1 MCAFAYLARA
11 PSTRLPGAVDAC
23 QSCNMAFRQTPDA
36 VVGRVHEDSEAVEVV
51 LHHDVLCAWSYLA
64 DARLAYLRDE
74 YGGSVRWRYRGY
86 TLRPEQELPDRKER
100 AVLARHFRRVAKER
114 EGQGVVPDLW
124 TGRDP
129 PTSSLPPLIA
139 LEAALPEGVEAQREL
154 LVALR
159 DAAFLRGINVT
170 RRDVILEMAG
180 QAGLNLQ
187 RFISRFDDPRT
198 AAEVNDGVE
207 EAEALGIRGAP
218 ALVIGDEWLMQG
230 CRDLSEYRQVID
242 KYLLERASAPQLRMI
257 H

>member
-1 MCAFAYLARA
+1 MCAFAYHSRA
-11 PSTRLPGAVDAC
+11 AATRLPGAVEAC
-23 QSCNMAFRQTPDA
+23 QSSSMAFRQTQDA
-36 VVGRVHEDSEAVEVV
+36 VVRRVHVDPEAVEVV
-51 LHHDVLCAWSYLA
+51 LYHDVLCAWSYLA
-64 DARLAYLRDE
+64 DARLSYLRDE
-74 YGGSVRWRYRGY
+74 YGSSVRWRYRGY
-86 TLRPEQELPDRKER
+86 PLRPEQELPDRKER
-100 AVLARHFRRVAKER
+100 AVLARRFRRVAKER

-129 PTSSLPPLIA
+129 PTGSLPPLIA
-139 LEAALPEGVEAQREL
+139 LEAVLPEGVEAQREL
-154 LVALR
+154 LRALR

-170 RRDVILEMAG
+170 RRDVILEMAE

-207 EAEALGIRGAP
+207 EAEEVGIRGAP

-230 CRDLSEYRQVID
+230 CRELSEYRQVID
-242 KYLLERASAPQLRMI
+242 KYLLERASAPQLRSI